1 MTTFILNPNAGVEVL
16 RLTQNGIWANPD
28 VPPDEAA
35 KLVLAALDFELSV
48 LVQEAVK
55 AEREACAKVCD
66 EMEKKAEEHGTE
78 CCKWPTPSDC
88 AYVIR
93 ARGNT

>member
-55 AEREACAKVCD
+55 AEREACAKVCESYLSD
-66 EMEKKAEEHGTE
+66 SPHSWGGT
-78 CCKWPTPSDC
+78 TMAS
-88 AYVIR
+88 AIR
-93 ARGNT
+93 ARGTT